1 MSTPD
6 INKILK
12 ASPRSS
18 KRGAPMGDSN
28 FNETTAPLYL
38 QRVRFVDGDY
48 GPDGT
53 YWGYT
58 QGEHLYCAFN
68 RETTAYAAGHGTRIY
83 VRAGSRAQAKSEVQ
97 QDYPDARFI
106 N

>member
-6 INKILK
+6 INKILR
-12 ASPRSS
+12 ADGRSC
-18 KRGAPMGDSN
+18 KYGAPLGDSN
-28 FNETTAPLYL
+28 FNESYEPVYL
-38 QRVRFVDGDY
+38 QRVRFIDGDY

-68 RETTAYAAGHGTRIY
+68 RETPDHAAGHGTRIY
-83 VRAGSRAQAKSEVQ
+83 VRAESRQEAKAEVLER
-97 QDYPDARFI
+97 YPSTKFI
-106 N
+106 K